1 MPLQQGTLDGVC
13 AGVLLYLGYA
23 LLMFDFPED
32 ARTHCVPEETAY
44 DKAATA
50 AREATVAGRPASA
63 PALVLASWP
72 WRRFA
77 MFLSLWVGA
86 GFMAFIGRYL

>member
-1 MPLQQGTLDGVC
+1 MC

-44 DKAATA
+44 EKAKMARAAHDAAVTGPAGVTA
-50 AREATVAGRPASA
+50 ARA

-72 WRRFA
+72 WRRYA
-77 MFLSLWVGA
+77 MFLSLWIGA